1 LMPYLKKLFLRINS
15 PSIVKRI
22 APMSKGQTTRLTKQ
36 QLSSG
41 GAGGIFGEDAQVHDK
56 SVGRASLS
64 VFEELKQKYQQY
76 PFRFR
81 QAISKQ
87 EINEKLNS
95 IDKRLG
101 ETLFVEDSKIKP
113 DGGVI
118 EVQDRNGQWRVVLVS
133 EAKFQGKDVENIK
146 AGILVGK
153 NKNQELMVAGNA
165 IERVYKNINEVRNF
179 MLDEY
184 HFPYAVFLQGS
195 NFATET
201 VQVFKPDG
209 SFVEIRHDSGAM
221 NRIDRVT
228 AANYCMKINCNY
240 CKNIFI
246 GHNNSSI
253 MLQAVSI
260 YARCEPWKEDEMQKV
275 MMDIA
280 NTSIGILNRLG

>member
-1 LMPYLKKLFLRINS
+1 
-15 PSIVKRI
+15 
-22 APMSKGQTTRLTKQ
+22 MSKGQAKRLTKQ
-36 QLSSG
+36 HISSG
-41 GAGGIFGEDAQVHDK
+41 GVSGIFGEEAQVHDQ
-56 SVGRASLS
+56 SVGCASTS
-64 VFEELKQKYQQY
+64 VFEELKREYPRYQ
-76 PFRFR
+76 FRFR

-101 ETLFVEDSKIKP
+101 KTLFVKESKIKP
-113 DGGVI
+113 DGGII
-118 EVQDRNGQWRVVLVS
+118 EVQDKDKRWRVVLVS

-146 AGILVGK
+146 AGVLVGK
-153 NKNQELMVAGNA
+153 KKDQELMVAGNA
-165 IERVYKNINEVRNF
+165 IERVYKNINEIRNF

-240 CKNIFI
+240 CKNFFI
-246 GHNNSSI
+246 GHKNSSI
-253 MLQAVSI
+253 MLQAASI
-260 YARCEPWKEDEMQKV
+260 YARCEPWKEDEMRKI

-280 NTSIGILNRLG
+280 NTSIGILNQLG